1 MTAMT
6 NQRVYFEV
14 RSFLDFSRR
23 FFTSVFNISNLF
35 SRIRSI
41 SKARSNEIFPFGSL
55 ESSKESGILTKRFSF
70 ICIENQEVSN
80 KSEPLGE
87 CNSCYKIQPNGFN
100 YSACL
105 SFSNISKKS
114 LRAIGFASAFRLF
127 QTTSF
132 SSRVKAFAK
141 GFSGLFLWVDSLF
154 EIMAI
159 QTYKFR
165 AKITICSSRFLFLLH
180 PLLSLEGFLSYYFQI
195 SLQSAEFFWSYYR
208 DRLNEKTPVLSTRQ
222 SLEIYSSDFDKPSES
237 LLEKSGLDNH
247 LCCVT
252 APKSQGL
259 FAYKFLKPRGSN
271 PLGIPIIGAIV
282 TRTFYNCYYFS
293 IPMR

>member
-1 MTAMT
+1 MRAMA

-14 RSFLDFSRR
+14 RSFSDFSSRL
-23 FFTSVFNISNLF
+23 FTSVFSISNLF
-35 SRIRSI
+35 SKIRSI
-41 SKARSNEIFPFGSL
+41 SNTHSDQIFPFGSL
-55 ESSKESGILTKRFSF
+55 ESSKESVILTDRHSF
-70 ICIENQEVSN
+70 IRKENQKINN
-80 KSEPLGE
+80 KSEIYEE
-87 CNSCYKIQPNGFN
+87 CDSCCKIQLCGYY
-100 YSACL
+100 YSAFL
-105 SFSNISKKS
+105 SFSNFSKKS

-132 SSRVKAFAK
+132 SSGVKAFAK